1 MRIVKLLF
9 ICALLFPALA
19 FAQVAPAPASAKTPK
34 AAVKVPAPEEDVL
47 FHYDIPDE
55 DAIFISALPGFGGFA
70 MQEGQMRMRTPAPA
84 HMPMRHPGPDLGK
97 WWKNSEVVKEIQLTD
112 VQINQIEQTF
122 LDFRLK
128 LIDLRADVERQEA
141 KLQPLIEADQ
151 PDEAK
156 VGAQLDLLLA
166 ARGRLEKANA
176 MMMLSIRK
184 ILSVEQWKKLEAI
197 KERRDIR
204 VRVPMPPEARP
215 GMMMKKR
222 PAPETPEAA
231 PVPRT
236 PRPPDSDSR

>member
-9 ICALLFPALA
+9 VCAMVFPALA
-19 FAQVAPAPASAKTPK
+19 FAQVAPPPSPSKTPK
-34 AAVKVPAPEEDVL
+34 AAIQVPAPEEDVRFL
-47 FHYDIPDE
+47 YGIPDE
-55 DAIFISALPGFGGFA
+55 DLVFMSALPGFGGFA

-84 HMPMRHPGPDLGK
+84 GMPMQHPGPDLGK

-112 VQINQIEQTF
+112 SQINQIEQTF

-184 ILSVEQWKKLEAI
+184 ILSVEQWKKLEEI
-197 KERRDIR
+197 KARREMR
-204 VRVPMPPEARP
+204 LRTPMPHEARP
-215 GMMMKKR
+215 GQMMKR
-222 PAPETPEAA
+222 PAPEAPQAA